1 MFYGCLTNNKE
12 MYEQAILLLIIAQN
26 YGKKIAALAFN
37 CSEDPW
43 GEINPVKK
51 SSGKFIYFAAP
62 NSFFLN
68 KINVCFVLV

>member
-12 MYEQAILLLIIAQN
+12 MYEQAILLLIIAQK

-51 SSGKFIYFAAP
+51 VAANLFI
-62 NSFFLN
+62 SQHLIVFFWT
-68 KINVCFVLV
+68 K